1 MELSD
6 NDNVRAALKT
16 HHIDALMDL
25 FQAGAYSELIEETNR
40 LLADFPEHPLLYN
53 VLGISKAKLELFDGA
68 IKNYQ
73 QAIKY
78 KPDYADAYNN
88 LGNAYR
94 NNGDLEAAVTHY
106 EKALSISPDS
116 AEFHNNIGVYF
127 QHKRNYNRAAES
139 FRRAIALNPKYV
151 NAYNSLGAVMV
162 DLGNPE
168 EAAECYQK
176 SMVIDEHNADAR
188 HMLNALKNMK
198 SEPVP
203 QQYIRDLFDTYAPNF
218 DADLIYKLNYKIP
231 KELRSLLDQ
240 HIELHKFAT
249 TLDLGCGTG
258 LMGVEIQGIAQNLIG
273 VDLSPKMLKSAAQK
287 AIYSELVESDIIEY
301 LAETDKKFDLFTA
314 ADVFIYL
321 GHLKD
326 LFQQIAQCAN
336 SGAILLFSTEHL
348 DGDGYELN
356 QTGRF
361 SHSTTY
367 VEDICEA
374 IGAEIL
380 YHRHCQLRK
389 DARKSILGCLYVIS
403 IH

>member
-1 MELSD
+1 
-6 NDNVRAALKT
+6 VRAALKT

-53 VLGISKAKLELFDGA
+53 VLGISKAKLELFGGA

-73 QAIKY
+73 KAIKY

-88 LGNAYR
+88 LGNACR

-106 EKALSISPDS
+106 KKALSISPDS
-116 AEFHNNIGVYF
+116 SEFHNNIGVYF
-127 QHKRNYNRAAES
+127 QHKRNYNQAAES
-139 FRRAIALNPKYV
+139 FPRAIALNPKYV
-151 NAYNSLGAVMV
+151 NAYNSLGAVMM

-168 EAAECYQK
+168 EAAEYYQK
-176 SMVIDEHNADAR
+176 SIVIDEHNAEAR
-188 HMLNALKNMK
+188 HMLNALKNRK

-273 VDLSPKMLKSAAQK
+273 VDLSQKMLKAAAKK
-287 AIYSELVESDIIEY
+287 AIYSDLVESDIIEY
-301 LAETDKKFDLFTA
+301 LAGTDKKFDLFTA

-361 SHSTTY
+361 SHSTAY
-367 VEDICEA
+367 VENICEA

-380 YHRHCQLRK
+380 CHRHCQLQK
-389 DARKSILGCLYVIS
+389 DARKSILGCLYVVR